1 LKILLKK
8 FDAAFKI
15 FKRETAIVAFDEAG
29 AVLKSKSRR
38 HARPATTAKPARL
51 VIKINT
57 CSGSLFRASRTKFQG
72 DAIMDG
78 QVNFENR
85 QTNDNSTAGLEESRI
100 KALKSLAQLLLR
112 EVEQIEQTNLINGK
126 CLLSEQ
132 VSLVD
137 DVQNYEAQLIRSALL
152 QSKGHQRRAAKIL
165 GIKNTTLNAK
175 IKRYGIES
183 HIEMAKI

>member
-1 LKILLKK
+1 
-8 FDAAFKI
+8 
-15 FKRETAIVAFDEAG
+15 
-29 AVLKSKSRR
+29 
-38 HARPATTAKPARL
+38 
-51 VIKINT
+51 
-57 CSGSLFRASRTKFQG
+57 
-72 DAIMDG
+72 MDG

-85 QTNDNSTAGLEESRI
+85 QTNDISTAGLEESRI

-112 EVEQIEQTNLINGK
+112 EVEQIEQTSSINGK

-137 DVQNYEAQLIRSALL
+137 DVQNYEAQLIRTALL